1 MVGTK
6 WGASHHE
13 HVRVPKCLCERT
25 ETDDAGWC
33 VERHPCRME
42 TCGTEEP
49 DEGNLHVRICGG
61 AGREIAGS
69 TWTVH
74 TVLLELQPP
83 RPHGPK
89 DLFLSQAKLLPGRLV
104 AQRGSLLS
112 PYRIQA
118 LILVISVVVSL
129 SSFCGPRSASSSP

>member
-13 HVRVPKCLCERT
+13 HVQVSKRLCERT
-25 ETDDAGWC
+25 ETDDAGCC

-61 AGREIAGS
+61 AGRAIAGS
-69 TWTVH
+69 TWTRDSR
-74 TVLLELQPP
+74 E
-83 RPHGPK
+83 
-89 DLFLSQAKLLPGRLV
+89 FWSRLN
-104 AQRGSLLS
+104 
-112 PYRIQA
+112 
-118 LILVISVVVSL
+118 ILTERA
-129 SSFCGPRSASSSP
+129 CC

>member
-13 HVRVPKCLCERT
+13 HVQVSKRLCERT
-25 ETDDAGWC
+25 ETDDAGCC

-61 AGREIAGS
+61 GWPRNRWLYLDGTRRASLAMMFKLAQSASKKWRRLNCHEKISLVIEGRSFKDGIIQKEIA
-69 TWTVH
+69 
-74 TVLLELQPP
+74 
-83 RPHGPK
+83 
-89 DLFLSQAKLLPGRLV
+89 A
-104 AQRGSLLS
+104 
-112 PYRIQA
+112 
-118 LILVISVVVSL
+118 
-129 SSFCGPRSASSSP
+129 